1 MMISKVTRRGQTTLP
16 RAVREALHL
25 SGGEHLSYEI
35 TSDGVL
41 VRAQPGAASAY
52 GMLTV
57 PEHLRGLEFKKA
69 RAMAHDRVAEAAA
82 REGLK

>member
-1 MMISKVTRRGQTTLP
+1 MISSKVTRRGQTTLP

-35 TSDGVL
+35 TADGVL

-52 GMLTV
+52 GMLKV
-57 PEHLRGLEFKKA
+57 PEHLKGLEFKKA
-69 RAMAHDRVAEAAA
+69 RTMAHERLAEATAQEG
-82 REGLK
+82 RE